1 MATERAVE
9 LLRNRFGVSQLYQHD
24 VKKDGDIVL
33 SIHWHPLT
41 IAERESIQKK
51 TGSDDAADF
60 ALTLMIQKARD
71 SEGKRLVADGDRA
84 ALRRDIEA
92 SILQEIQL
100 AMLEAGTD
108 KEVDTAKADLKS

>member
-60 ALTLMIQKARD
+60 ALTLMIQKALD
-71 SEGKRLVADGDRA
+71 SEGKRLFADGDRA
-84 ALRRDIEA
+84 TLRREIEA
-92 SILQEIQL
+92 SVLQEIQL

>member
-51 TGSDDAADF
+51 TGSDDAGDF
-60 ALTLMIQKARD
+60 ALTLMLDKALD
-71 SEGKRLVADGDRA
+71 EKGKRLFADGDRA
-84 ALRRDIEA
+84 ALRREIEA

>member
-24 VKKDGDIVL
+24 VKKDGDVVL

-41 IAERESIQKK
+41 IAEREAIQKK

-60 ALTLMIQKARD
+60 ALTLMIQKALD
-71 SEGKRLVADGDRA
+71 SEGKRLFLDGDRA
-84 ALRRDIEA
+84 TLRREIEA

>member
-51 TGSDDAADF
+51 TGTDDAADF
-60 ALTLMIQKARD
+60 ALRLMIKKALD
-71 SEGKRLVADGDRA
+71 SEGKRLFADGDRA
-84 ALRRDIEA
+84 TLRREIEA
-92 SILQEIQL
+92 AVLQEIQL
-100 AMLEAGTD
+100 AMLESGTD
-108 KEVDTAKADLKS
+108 KEVDEAQADLKS

>member
-9 LLRNRFGVSQLYQHD
+9 LLRNRFGVSQLYQYE
-24 VKKDGDIVL
+24 VKKDGDTILTV
-33 SIHWHPLT
+33 HWHPLT

-60 ALTLMIQKARD
+60 ALTLMIQKALD
-71 SEGKRLVADGDRA
+71 SEGKRLFADGDRA
-84 ALRRDIEA
+84 SLRREIEA

-100 AMLEAGTD
+100 AMLDSGTD
-108 KEVDTAKADLKS
+108 KGVEEAQADLKS

>member
-60 ALTLMIQKARD
+60 ALTLMIQKALD
-71 SEGKRLVADGDRA
+71 SEGKRLFADGDRA
-84 ALRRDIEA
+84 TLRREIEA

-100 AMLEAGTD
+100 AMLEAGAD